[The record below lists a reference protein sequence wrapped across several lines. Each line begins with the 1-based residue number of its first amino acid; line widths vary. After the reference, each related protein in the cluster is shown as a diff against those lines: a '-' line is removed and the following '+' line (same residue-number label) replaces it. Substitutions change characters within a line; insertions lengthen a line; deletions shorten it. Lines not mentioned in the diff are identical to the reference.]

1 MTRRPT
7 DAPVGLGRDTLLT
20 RQAAIAVLKGN
31 PRSTLQLRPRQC
43 GSVTSSDGMLFP
55 NSPETTG
62 EPMFTRCEGAIASLS
77 RSSGQG
83 QSLEGTRE
91 RHAAYGP
98 DVKCYWLF
106 RKLPSPIGQRADPDQ
121 LERLTAERDLPIFRL
136 SLADS
141 GFNVIVDHKTLSLRD
156 FVAARLERRIRFCE
170 QRNYTVSQV
179 QLVVCTVEC
188 WKPSCRSRYEVFY
201 TRRILRSDC
210 GAEHVEREPGE
221 VDILAQNP
229 HSALRNWHVV
239 KELFATE
246 AKDL

>member
-1 MTRRPT
+1 VTRRPT

-77 RSSGQG
+77 RSSGQDSRLKG
-83 QSLEGTRE
+83 RE
-91 RHAAYGP
+91 SVMRHTAP
-98 DVKCYWLF
+98 MSSYWLF

-229 HSALRNWHVV
+229 HSALRNWRVV